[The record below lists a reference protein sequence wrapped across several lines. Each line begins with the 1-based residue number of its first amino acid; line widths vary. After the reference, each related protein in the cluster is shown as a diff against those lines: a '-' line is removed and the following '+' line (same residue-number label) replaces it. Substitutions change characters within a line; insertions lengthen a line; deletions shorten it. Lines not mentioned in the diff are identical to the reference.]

1 MTQCDKYAIVIG
13 RQFGCGGREIGKMVA
28 KMLGI
33 AYYDSELIIETA
45 KQSGVAKEF
54 FEAKDEKS
62 PSFFR
67 GMFSLTFGYNT
78 GAYLMT
84 NTPLNEDNVYLAQ
97 SEVITQIA
105 ERGAC
110 VIVGRTADYILRNRC
125 KVISVF
131 LHASMED
138 RVKRI
143 MARGDCKTE
152 KEALVCAEKAN
163 KMRANYYNFY
173 TDKKWGEADTY
184 DLCINASVLGDENT
198 AQTIVDYVKKAIQL

>member
-1 MTQCDKYAIVIG
+1 MTAMDKYVIVIG
-13 RQFGCGGREIGKMVA
+13 RQFGCGGREIGKLVA
-28 KMLGI
+28 EKLGI

-54 FEAKDEKS
+54 FEAKDEKT

-67 GMFSLTFGYNT
+67 GMLSFSFGYNT
-78 GAYLMT
+78 GSYLMS
-84 NTPLNEDNVYLAQ
+84 NTPLNEDNIYLAQ

-110 VIVGRTADYILRNRC
+110 VIVGRTADYILRDKC

-131 LHASMED
+131 LHASMQN

-143 MARGDCKTE
+143 MARTECKTE
-152 KEALVCAEKAN
+152 KDAMVCAEKTN

-184 DLCINASVLGDENT
+184 DLCINAGVLGDENT
-198 AQTIVDYVKKAIQL
+198 AQFIVDYVKKAIQS